1 MSEYNQFPRCTNSRQ
16 RAGRPR
22 QTANSNALSGFG
34 PQGYPQAVGTSDLA
48 LGWAA
53 YAFPIC
59 HATAPGP
66 SAGIARCGAP
76 LAARRAEAVRVG
88 GNLRGTTLDRP
99 AAGVAVRRRRTRA
112 TWPVAGGLLRRR
124 GQARCRTT
132 SARVSA
138 VSLSHNRAGPASRVD
153 RRGRRVS
160 TREIMAIG
168 RQRRERALNHQ
179 QRKGTIARAVTE
191 FGQADHLAR

>member
-1 MSEYNQFPRCTNSRQ
+1 MSEYNRFPRCTNSRQ

-34 PQGYPQAVGTSDLA
+34 PQGYPQAVGTSD
-48 LGWAA
+48 
-53 YAFPIC
+53 
-59 HATAPGP
+59 PGP
-66 SAGIARCGAP
+66 GAGRLCLANVPCHRPRSVRWDRPARRPPWPPGGPRRSGSGKPPRPHRRPSSRRCRCPEAANPRHMARCG
-76 LAARRAEAVRVG
+76 G
-88 GNLRGTTLDRP
+88 P
-99 AAGVAVRRRRTRA
+99 AAPTRT
-112 TWPVAGGLLRRR
+112 W
-124 GQARCRTT
+124 TT

-160 TREIMAIG
+160 TRETVAIG